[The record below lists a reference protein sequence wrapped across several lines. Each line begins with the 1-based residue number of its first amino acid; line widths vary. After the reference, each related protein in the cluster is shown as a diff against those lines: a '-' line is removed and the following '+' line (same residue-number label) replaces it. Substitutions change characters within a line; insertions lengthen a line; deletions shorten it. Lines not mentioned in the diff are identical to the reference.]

1 MLMPN
6 KTYPL
11 HYLLPGGSDN
21 IFLAIQPDTCFYIL
35 GDLLLP
41 LFFNADIHIACRF
54 LAGFRHPR
62 GRHMDN
68 LRVGK
73 AVRRIIML
81 RPGPSG
87 TLEPTILYE
96 NERKKK
102 KQTRALQPLEVMARR
117 VTNAQRAY
125 WDTLVAGHDRSNEKK
140 RDGWARD
147 GITNIA
153 KASQKGVKQLI
164 KGF

>member
-1 MLMPN
+1 
-6 KTYPL
+6 
-11 HYLLPGGSDN
+11 
-21 IFLAIQPDTCFYIL
+21 
-35 GDLLLP
+35 
-41 LFFNADIHIACRF
+41 
-54 LAGFRHPR
+54 
-62 GRHMDN
+62 MDN

-87 TLEPTILYE
+87 ALEPTILYE
-96 NERKKK
+96 DERKKK
-102 KQTRALQPLEVMARR
+102 KQTRALRPLEVVARR
-117 VTNAQRAY
+117 LTSAQRAY
-125 WDTLVAGHDRSNEKK
+125 WDTLVEGHDRSNEKK

-153 KASQKGVKQLI
+153 KASQKGAKQLI